1 MHSWGNALTPPAQ
14 SWCPRLL
21 HLQDQV
27 FLLDALDVVCAKVTA
42 KELHVRV
49 QASWSLGNLCDS
61 LREREEDLSPAV
73 YGQLVEAC
81 LSATKDHDRVRV
93 HGVRA
98 LGHLLYTLKDG
109 QLGEIAMQMD

>member
-1 MHSWGNALTPPAQ
+1 M
-14 SWCPRLL
+14 
-21 HLQDQV
+21 QDLA
-27 FLLDALDVVCAKVTA
+27 FLLDALDIVCAKVEA

-61 LREREEDLSPAV
+61 LREREEVLSPLV
-73 YGQLVEAC
+73 YAQLMEAC

-98 LGHLLYTLKDG
+98 LGHLLYTLKED
-109 QLGEIAMQMD
+109 QLGEIPTNACRVTDCDLALLVLGMIQCPTG